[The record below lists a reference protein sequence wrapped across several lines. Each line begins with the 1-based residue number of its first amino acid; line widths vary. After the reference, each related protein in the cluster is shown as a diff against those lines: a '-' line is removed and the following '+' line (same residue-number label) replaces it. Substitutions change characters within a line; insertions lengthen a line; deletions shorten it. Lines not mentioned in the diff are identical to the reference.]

1 MADSKGIK
9 SILLGESGVG
19 KTNLIRV
26 AMGENFVDEKT
37 STMTS
42 SFYENEVEYNNKKY
56 LYCLWD
62 TAGQERFRALNK
74 IFMKNAK
81 IVLIV
86 FAINAE
92 RSFNEVDFWVNYTKE
107 ILGDDKY
114 VMALVANKSDLYED
128 QEIPD
133 DKIIEKAKSFNIKYK
148 ITSAMMDAPGFRQ
161 FLQELLIDYIKL
173 IGPEGEKNLTFT
185 LMGNVDNNQKKGKKC
200 C

>member
-1 MADSKGIK
+1 MGDSKGIK

-26 AMGENFVDEKT
+26 AMGEQFVDEKL

-92 RSFNEVDFWVNYTKE
+92 NSFKEVDFWVNYTKE

-114 VMALVANKSDLYED
+114 VMALVANKSDLYEE
-128 QEIPD
+128 QEISD
-133 DKIIEKAKSFNIKYK
+133 DKIIEKANSFNIKYK
-148 ITSAMMDAPGFRQ
+148 ITSAIMDAQGFRQ
-161 FLQELLIDYIKL
+161 FLQELLIDYINL

-185 LMGNVDNNQKKGKKC
+185 LMEKVDNKQKKGKKC